1 VILIALGVLFGVPVL
16 WTVSVGAVRDARRA
30 RQIDPRSGCQAWV
43 TVRGLGG
50 RRYRCGEPL
59 FAGGPGCRRHESERA
74 RDTLQVDPDKADP
87 DAELIDE
94 HQAVGRAL
102 AQARIGIPL
111 AIVTVLATLV
121 LIVWTLQRTT

>member
-1 VILIALGVLFGVPVL
+1 VILIAIGVLFGVPVL
-16 WTVSVGAVRDARRA
+16 WTVSVGAVREARRA
-30 RQIDPRSGCQAWV
+30 RRIDPRAGCQAWV
-43 TVRGLGG
+43 KVPGLRG

-59 FAGGPGCRRHESERA
+59 FAGGPGCRLHDSERA
-74 RDTLQVDPDKADP
+74 RDILHVDP

-111 AIVTVLATLV
+111 AVVTVLATCV
-121 LIVWTLQRTT
+121 LIVWTIQRTA